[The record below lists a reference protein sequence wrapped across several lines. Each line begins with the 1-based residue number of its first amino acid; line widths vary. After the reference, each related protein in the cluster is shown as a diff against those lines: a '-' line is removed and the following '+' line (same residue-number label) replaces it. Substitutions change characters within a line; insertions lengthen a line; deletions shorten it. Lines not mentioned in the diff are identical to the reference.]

1 MILNS
6 PLLPKDS
13 LASQLR
19 DPPTG
24 RSHLCSK
31 AHRTDCVGC
40 YGFVDTEISLT
51 RVRVLVSLDF
61 RFKKFL
67 NKTQQRYDHQV
78 QGQKRPRESG
88 QGQREP
94 CDEDGSPAGA
104 KGPPGRVYTVLVR
117 EDSDG
122 RLEEEDSSH
131 AANEWESVQGLRT
144 LTQQRSGT
152 PAAPL
157 ASVQPHHGAT
167 LRPGGGD
174 RSPVHKSKTVIL
186 GAETHS

>member
-1 MILNS
+1 MIIKS
-6 PLLPKDS
+6 KVR
-13 LASQLR
+13 R
-19 DPPTG
+19 DPEKLG
-24 RSHLCSK
+24 KANVSHVTKMGALR
-31 AHRTDCVGC
+31 A
-40 YGFVDTEISLT
+40 
-51 RVRVLVSLDF
+51 
-61 RFKKFL
+61 
-67 NKTQQRYDHQV
+67 
-78 QGQKRPRESG
+78 PR
-88 QGQREP
+88 
-94 CDEDGSPAGA
+94 A
-104 KGPPGRVYTVLVR
+104 PPGWVYTVLVQ

-131 AANEWESVQGLRT
+131 TANEWESVQGPRT

-157 ASVQPHHGAT
+157 ASAQPHHGAT